1 MPVAKLTPAPGL
13 CTIGVPIGRT
23 TRARALCVAWW
34 DRSPVRGVGVWR
46 SGGAVSMARGTRDS
60 GVAPRLRLW
69 VRVAAF
75 GAASFALCY
84 DQRGGPDTSA
94 PKAVRGQKRL
104 STLAEALPLAREIG
118 AGSRAPR
125 EIGAGSRGCLSLW
138 RVRSMR
144 DHTPSGIVPSKESA
158 RMRGRRSRAHF
169 GRAPH

>member
-1 MPVAKLTPAPGL
+1 MFTSLL
-13 CTIGVPIGRT
+13 H
-23 TRARALCVAWW
+23 
-34 DRSPVRGVGVWR
+34 
-46 SGGAVSMARGTRDS
+46 
-60 GVAPRLRLW
+60 LW

-84 DQRGGPDTSA
+84 GQRGWPDTSA

-125 EIGAGSRGCLSLW
+125 EIDAGSRGCRSLW

-144 DHTPSGIVPSKESA
+144 DHTPSGIVPWKESA
-158 RMRGRRSRAHF
+158 RMRGRRSMAHF
-169 GRAPH
+169 GRAFSQERTQSTLLGVYLRVKRALDS

>member
-1 MPVAKLTPAPGL
+1 MSPGL
-13 CTIGVPIGRT
+13 CRSGCDVGLPPCVDACAVCSRQRCGS
-23 TRARALCVAWW
+23 AL
-34 DRSPVRGVGVWR
+34 G
-46 SGGAVSMARGTRDS
+46 SGGAVSIARGTRVS

-138 RVRSMR
+138 RVRSRR
-144 DHTPSGIVPSKESA
+144 DHTPSGIVSA
-158 RMRGRRSRAHF
+158 DARPAFNGTLRQGASLRDRKPRSSVCICR
-169 GRAPH
+169 